1 LYTPDLHIV
10 IRDKEIVPHIN
21 YVTQASGT
29 KIHCAPD
36 LHIVIRDKEIV
47 PHIKIAKNDIHE
59 V

>member
-1 LYTPDLHIV
+1 LHIV

-21 YVTQASGT
+21 YVTKASGT
-29 KIHCAPD
+29 TIHCAPD
-36 LHIVIRDKEIV
+36 LHIVIPDKEIA